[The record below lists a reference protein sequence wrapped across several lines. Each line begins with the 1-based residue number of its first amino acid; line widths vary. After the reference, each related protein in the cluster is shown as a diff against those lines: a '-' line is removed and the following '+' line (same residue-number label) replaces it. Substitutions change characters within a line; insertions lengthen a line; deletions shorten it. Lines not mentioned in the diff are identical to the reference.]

1 MAEIKLTPK
10 QKLFADYYIIL
21 QDATKAAKEAGYSQ
35 KTARN
40 IGCENL
46 TKPHIRAYID
56 ERMKGHESELIATQK
71 EVLEYISS
79 VMRGETLSEEIVVE
93 GFEAKRMQKAP
104 SEKDRLLAADKLLKC
119 YGAYTDKEKLRLDRE
134 RLELEK
140 ERLELERQKQ
150 SNGGGDSGITGVV
163 MLAPILEDDDE
174 EDDDE

>member
-1 MAEIKLTPK
+1 MADLKLTPK

-21 QDATKAAKEAGYSQ
+21 QDATKAATEAGYSK

-56 ERMKGHESELIATQK
+56 ERMEEHQSELIATQK
-71 EVLEYISS
+71 EVLEYMSS

-93 GFEAKRMQKAP
+93 GFEAKRMKKAP

-119 YGAYTDKEKLRLDRE
+119 YGAYTDKEKMRLDRE
-134 RLELEK
+134 RFELEK
-140 ERLELERQKQ
+140 ERLELEKAKNEQLKP
-150 SNGGGDSGITGVV
+150 DKEIVV
-163 MLAPILEDDDE
+163 RIEGYE
-174 EDDDE
+174 QEWSE